1 MADLALQLLLVALLL
16 LTIAWCVLVHL
27 RLRRFRLE
35 RGELQGLIDAL
46 TIAAERAEAATAGLK
61 ETGRRVEDEVGR
73 QNRQALAVIDELRR
87 LGGGAPPSA
96 PAGERRR
103 AARPPSEAAP
113 AAAARPAGG
122 ITAGVKAELIEALA
136 ALR

>member
-87 LGGGAPPSA
+87 LGGVGQ
-96 PAGERRR
+96 EVD
-103 AARPPSEAAP
+103 
-113 AAAARPAGG
+113 
-122 ITAGVKAELIEALA
+122 AGVGGRDHLQRDPVGVHELDRELG
-136 ALR
+136 